1 MARLAELEQR
11 FSDLEAHLKPSPERE
26 ALSLLH
32 AIIHEGWRANRMEN
46 NPAGPARSR
55 NVGHPR
61 PGRNISLEDIANLY
75 KSAPPMEGH
84 ATSQGLPAGTPAP
97 DFTLCD
103 AEGKE
108 VTLSEYRGHNVVLV
122 FYPLDWSPAC
132 SDQLTLYQGELEEFA
147 RYDAHV
153 LAISVDSIYSHGAW
167 SAVRELDIPLLA
179 DFNPKGEVARRYQ
192 VWRARDGFSERALFV
207 VDGEGAIRYT
217 HVSPELHKVPD
228 IYELFERLDGLR
240 RSPTDRQAA
249 G

>member
-11 FSDLEAHLKPSPERE
+11 FSDLEAHLKPSPERD

-32 AIIHEGWRANRMEN
+32 AIIHEGWRANRMDN
-46 NPAGPARSR
+46 SPAGPDRS
-55 NVGHPR
+55 
-61 PGRNISLEDIANLY
+61 GRAGELRQSRSISLEDIANLY

-84 ATSQGLPAGTPAP
+84 AMSQGLPVGTPAP

-108 VTLSEYRGHNVVLV
+108 VTLSEHRGHNVVLV

-132 SDQLTLYQGELEEFA
+132 SDQLTLYQGELGEFA

-167 SAVRELDIPLLA
+167 AAVRELDIPLLA
-179 DFNPKGEVARRYQ
+179 DFNPKGEIARRYR
-192 VWRARDGFSERALFV
+192 VWRDSDGFSERALYL
-207 VDGEGAIRYT
+207 VDGEGLIRYV

-228 IYELFERLDGLR
+228 IYELFEHLDSLGR
-240 RSPTDRQAA
+240 PQTGRQAA
-249 G
+249 V